1 MFKKR
6 STKKKLCALQDSK
19 RKFYEQY
26 VLGEIDLETYK
37 ARKEE
42 FDITLVKEKNVHTAI
57 AAQIK
62 KAQSDYEAKVKRD
75 EIIQEIA
82 SADSLT
88 NSLVDLL
95 IKKEYVFPGN
105 RIEIEYVIQ
114 DFFIT
119 AEMGKET

>member
-1 MFKKR
+1 M
-6 STKKKLCALQDSK
+6 QDSK

-42 FDITLVKEKNVHTAI
+42 FDINLVKEKNVHTAI